1 MSDFALFPLMIIT
14 LVALVILSSGVMLC
28 VMANRMGPNPSEA
41 QRKAFEVMHDAY
53 KQSTEAIVEL
63 MRMPTRWIK

>member
-1 MSDFALFPLMIIT
+1 MSDIALFPLLVLT

-41 QRKAFEVMHDAY
+41 QLKAFQAMHDVFKHGA
-53 KQSTEAIVEL
+53 EAIVAL
-63 MRMPTRWIK
+63 LRKITGWKK